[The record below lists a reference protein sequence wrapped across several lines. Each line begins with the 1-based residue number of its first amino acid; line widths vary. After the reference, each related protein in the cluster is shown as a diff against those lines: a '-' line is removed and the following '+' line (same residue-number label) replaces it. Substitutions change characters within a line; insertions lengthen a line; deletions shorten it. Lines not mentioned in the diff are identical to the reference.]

1 MDEQNNVSQQETVQE
16 APVQDNPEVS
26 SVQTEKEKVRSSKNK
41 KVWTLAALI
50 AAAVVVVLAIAGVL
64 VGVYRYNSTEAVA
77 VRYVKALI
85 TDGQKADSLLAYD
98 SVKERL
104 SGYDGDETAFFEKA
118 EETYDA
124 AIGSWKEYYRVT
136 DEYYKDYYE
145 DLYGEYKETVKA
157 AKTKNVSVKKL
168 VKDQD
173 YWLSEL
179 EESSGFDRD
188 LIQEVKEITVKEKIK
203 GEDEINRYTSTVIVV
218 KMNGKWK
225 VLKYDIEWE

>member
-1 MDEQNNVSQQETVQE
+1 MDEQNNVCQQKTVQE
-16 APVQDNPEVS
+16 APVQDNPEVGGA
-26 SVQTEKEKVRSSKNK
+26 QTEKEKAGLPKDK

-50 AAAVVVVLAIAGVL
+50 VAAVVVVLAVAGVL
-64 VGVYRYNSTEAVA
+64 VGVYRYNSPEAVA

-136 DEYYKDYYE
+136 DEYYKEICE
-145 DLYGEYKETVKA
+145 DLYGEYKETVEA
-157 AKTKNVSVKKL
+157 AKTKNVSIKKL
-168 VKDQD
+168 MKDQD
-173 YWLSEL
+173 YWLTEL

-188 LIQEVKEITVKEKIK
+188 LIQEAKEITVKRKIK
-203 GEDEINRYTSTVIVV
+203 GEDETSRYTSTVIVV
-218 KMNGKWK
+218 KMDGKWK
-225 VLKYDIEWE
+225 VLKYEVEWE

>member
-1 MDEQNNVSQQETVQE
+1 M
-16 APVQDNPEVS
+16 
-26 SVQTEKEKVRSSKNK
+26 
-41 KVWTLAALI
+41 
-50 AAAVVVVLAIAGVL
+50 
-64 VGVYRYNSTEAVA
+64 
-77 VRYVKALI
+77 
-85 TDGQKADSLLAYD
+85 
-98 SVKERL
+98 
-104 SGYDGDETAFFEKA
+104 
-118 EETYDA
+118 
-124 AIGSWKEYYRVT
+124 
-136 DEYYKDYYE
+136 
-145 DLYGEYKETVKA
+145 KA

-188 LIQEVKEITVKEKIK
+188 LIQEAKEITVKEKIK